1 MSYRIGLDLGGT
13 KGLGVVTDSD
23 HKVIHRK
30 KHRLSNRADISAV
43 IDQTSNVYTSL
54 TEQAGDE
61 EIASVGIALPS
72 PVDNELGHA
81 KHLTAF
87 QEKELPV
94 RDMLKER
101 TGVDIKLGNDVNM
114 ATLAEY
120 KFGAGRGVLS
130 LFTFYPGTGLGGGY
144 IYEGRLVTGFNSTAA
159 EIGHVVIDIDGPL
172 CKCGRHGCLEAIVS
186 YHGIKTMLSEKLSSG
201 AESVI
206 DHTSFRAVDIFEAW
220 RKGDQV
226 ISELLEYQA
235 RALGIG
241 IANVIN
247 ITGVERIILG
257 GTIYHELQDDL
268 LPIIEKNA
276 VKHAIGNGMDGVNIL
291 MNELGDEA
299 PALGASMVD

>member
-13 KGLGVVTDSD
+13 KVLGVVTDSD

-43 IDQTSNVYTSL
+43 MDQISNVYTAL
-54 TEQAGDE
+54 AEQVGDE
-61 EIASVGIALPS
+61 KIDSVGIALPS

-101 TGVDIKLGNDVNM
+101 TGVDVKLGNDVNM

-120 KFGAGRGVLS
+120 KFGAGKGVSS

-144 IYEGRLVTGFNSTAA
+144 IYKGKLVTGFNSTAA
-159 EIGHVVIDIDGPL
+159 EVGHVVIDIDGPL

-276 VKHAIGNGMDGVNIL
+276 VKYAIGNGMDGVDIL
-291 MNELGDEA
+291 LNELGDEA
-299 PALGASMVD
+299 PALGASMLD

>member
-13 KGLGVVTDSD
+13 KVLGVVTDSD
-23 HKVIHRK
+23 HKVVHRK

-43 IDQTSNVYTSL
+43 MDQISNVYTAL
-54 TEQAGDE
+54 AEQVGDE
-61 EIASVGIALPS
+61 KIDSVGIALPS

-101 TGVDIKLGNDVNM
+101 TGVDVKLGNDVNM

-120 KFGAGRGVLS
+120 KFGAGKGVSS

-144 IYEGRLVTGFNSTAA
+144 IYKGKLVTGFNSTAA
-159 EIGHVVIDIDGPL
+159 EVGHVVIDIDGPL

-186 YHGIKTMLSEKLSSG
+186 YHGLKTMLSEKLSSG
-201 AESVI
+201 AESII
-206 DHTSFRAVDIFEAW
+206 DHSSFRAVDIFEAW
-220 RKGDQV
+220 RKGDQI

-276 VKHAIGNGMDGVNIL
+276 VKYAIGNGMDGVDIL
-291 MNELGDEA
+291 LNELGDEA
-299 PALGASMVD
+299 PALGASMLD

>member
-13 KGLGVVTDSD
+13 KVLGIVTDSD
-23 HKVIHRK
+23 HKVVHRK
-30 KHRLSNRADISAV
+30 KHRLSNRADISV
-43 IDQTSNVYTSL
+43 VMDQISNVYTAL
-54 TEQAGDE
+54 AEQVGDE
-61 EIASVGIALPS
+61 KIDSVGIALPS

-120 KFGAGRGVLS
+120 KLGAGKGVSS

-144 IYEGRLVTGFNSTAA
+144 IYKGKLVTGFNSTAA
-159 EIGHVVIDIDGPL
+159 EVGHVVIDIDGPL

-186 YHGIKTMLSEKLSSG
+186 YHGLKTMLGEKLAAG
-201 AESVI
+201 AVCHI
-206 DHTSFRAVDIFEAW
+206 DPSSFRATDIFKAW
-220 RKGDQV
+220 RKGDPV
-226 ISELLEYQA
+226 LSELLEYQA

-276 VKHAIGNGMDGVNIL
+276 VKYAIGNGMDGVDIL
-291 MNELGDEA
+291 LNELGDEA
-299 PALGASMVD
+299 PALGASMLD

>member
-13 KGLGVVTDSD
+13 KVLGVVTDSD

-43 IDQTSNVYTSL
+43 MDQISNVYTAL
-54 TEQAGDE
+54 AKQVGDE
-61 EIASVGIALPS
+61 KIDSVGIALPS

-101 TGVDIKLGNDVNM
+101 TGVDVKLGNDVNM

-120 KFGAGRGVLS
+120 KFGAGKGVSS

-144 IYEGRLVTGFNSTAA
+144 IYKGKLVTGFNSTAA
-159 EIGHVVIDIDGPL
+159 EVGHMVINIDGPL

-186 YHGIKTMLSEKLSSG
+186 YHGLKTMLGEKLAAG
-201 AESVI
+201 AVCNI
-206 DHTSFRAVDIFEAW
+206 DPSSFRATDIFDAW
-220 RKGDQV
+220 RKDDPV
-226 ISELLEYQA
+226 VSELLEYQA

-276 VKHAIGNGMDGVNIL
+276 VKYAIGNGMDGVDIL
-291 MNELGDEA
+291 LNELGDEA
-299 PALGASMVD
+299 PALGASMLD

>member
-1 MSYRIGLDLGGT
+1 M
-13 KGLGVVTDSD
+13 
-23 HKVIHRK
+23 
-30 KHRLSNRADISAV
+30 
-43 IDQTSNVYTSL
+43 
-54 TEQAGDE
+54 
-61 EIASVGIALPS
+61 
-72 PVDNELGHA
+72 
-81 KHLTAF
+81 
-87 QEKELPV
+87 
-94 RDMLKER
+94 
-101 TGVDIKLGNDVNM
+101 DIKLGNDVNM

-144 IYEGRLVTGFNSTAA
+144 IYEGKLVTGFNSTAA

-201 AESVI
+201 AESII

-220 RKGDQV
+220 RKGDQI

-299 PALGASMVD
+299 PALGASMLD

>member
-1 MSYRIGLDLGGT
+1 MSYRVGLDLGGT
-13 KGLGVVTDSD
+13 KVLGILTESD
-23 HKVIHRK
+23 HKVLHRK

-43 IDQTSNVYTSL
+43 MDQISNVYTVLS
-54 TEQAGDE
+54 EQVGNEKID
-61 EIASVGIALPS
+61 SVGIALPS

-94 RDMLKER
+94 RDMLKEK
-101 TGVDIKLGNDVNM
+101 TGVDVKLGNDVNM

-120 KFGAGRGVLS
+120 KFGAGKGVSS

-144 IYEGRLVTGFNSTAA
+144 IYKGKLVTGFNSTAA
-159 EIGHVVIDIDGPL
+159 EVGHVVIDIDGPL

-220 RKGDQV
+220 RKGDQI

-276 VKHAIGNGMDGVNIL
+276 IKYAIGNGMDGVDIL
-291 MNELGDEA
+291 LNELGDEA
-299 PALGASMVD
+299 PALGASMLD

>member
-1 MSYRIGLDLGGT
+1 
-13 KGLGVVTDSD
+13 
-23 HKVIHRK
+23 
-30 KHRLSNRADISAV
+30 
-43 IDQTSNVYTSL
+43 
-54 TEQAGDE
+54 
-61 EIASVGIALPS
+61 VGIALPS
-72 PVDNELGHA
+72 PVDNELGNA

-94 RDMLKER
+94 RDMLNER

-120 KFGAGRGVLS
+120 KFGAGRGVS
-130 LFTFYPGTGLGGGY
+130 SMFTFYPGTGLGGGY
-144 IYEGRLVTGFNSTAA
+144 IYEGKLVTGFNFTAA
-159 EIGHVVIDIDGPL
+159 EVGHMVIDIDGPL

-186 YHGIKTMLSEKLSSG
+186 YHGLKTMLGEKFSTG
-201 AESVI
+201 AVSVI
-206 DHTSFRAVDIFEAW
+206 DHSSFRASDIFKAW
-220 RKGDQV
+220 RKGDPV

-257 GTIYHELQDDL
+257 GTIYHELQNEL

-276 VKHAIGNGMDGVNIL
+276 VKHAIGNGMDDVDIL
-291 MNELGDEA
+291 LNELGDEA
-299 PALGASMVD
+299 PALGASMLD

>member
-13 KGLGVVTDSD
+13 KVLGVMTDSD

-43 IDQTSNVYTSL
+43 MDQTSNVYTSL

-120 KFGAGRGVLS
+120 KFGAGQGVSS

-144 IYEGRLVTGFNSTAA
+144 IYEGILVTGFNSTAA
-159 EIGHVVIDIDGPL
+159 EVGHVIIDIDGPL

-186 YHGIKTMLSEKLSSG
+186 YHGLKTMLSEKLSRG
-201 AESVI
+201 AASVI
-206 DHTSFRAVDIFEAW
+206 DHTSFRAIDIFEAW
-220 RKGDQV
+220 RKGDPV
-226 ISELLEYQA
+226 ISELLKYQA

-241 IANVIN
+241 IANIIN

-268 LPIIEKNA
+268 LPIVEKNA
-276 VKHAIGNGMDGVNIL
+276 VKHAIGDGMDGVDIL
-291 MNELGDEA
+291 LNELGDEA
-299 PALGASMVD
+299 PALGASMLD

>member
-13 KGLGVVTDSD
+13 KVLGVVTDSD

-43 IDQTSNVYTSL
+43 MDQISNVYTAL
-54 TEQAGDE
+54 AQQAGDE
-61 EIASVGIALPS
+61 KIDSVGIALPS

-101 TGVDIKLGNDVNM
+101 TGVDVKLGNDVNM

-120 KFGAGRGVLS
+120 KFGAGKGVSS

-144 IYEGRLVTGFNSTAA
+144 IYKGKLVTGFNSTAA
-159 EIGHVVIDIDGPL
+159 EVGHVVINIDGPL

-186 YHGIKTMLSEKLSSG
+186 YHGLKTMLSEKLAAG
-201 AESVI
+201 AVCHI
-206 DHTSFRAVDIFEAW
+206 DPSNFRATDIFEAW
-220 RKGDQV
+220 RMGDPV
-226 ISELLEYQA
+226 LSELLKYQA
-235 RALGIG
+235 LALGIG

-276 VKHAIGNGMDGVNIL
+276 VKYAIGNGMDGVDIL
-291 MNELGDEA
+291 LNELGDEA
-299 PALGASMVD
+299 PALGASMLD

>member
-13 KGLGVVTDSD
+13 KVLGVMTDSD

-43 IDQTSNVYTSL
+43 MDQTSNVYTSL

-120 KFGAGRGVLS
+120 KFGAGQGVSS

-144 IYEGRLVTGFNSTAA
+144 IYEGILVTGFNSTAA
-159 EIGHVVIDIDGPL
+159 EVGHVIIDIDGPL

-186 YHGIKTMLSEKLSSG
+186 YHGLKTMLSEKLSRG
-201 AESVI
+201 AASVI
-206 DHTSFRAVDIFEAW
+206 DHTSFRAIDIFEAW
-220 RKGDQV
+220 RKGDPV
-226 ISELLEYQA
+226 ISELLKYQA

-268 LPIIEKNA
+268 LPIVEKNA
-276 VKHAIGNGMDGVNIL
+276 VKHAIGDGMDGVDIL
-291 MNELGDEA
+291 LNELGDEA
-299 PALGASMVD
+299 PALGASMLD

>member
-13 KGLGVVTDSD
+13 KVLGIVTDNE
-23 HKVIHRK
+23 HKVVHRK
-30 KHRLSNRADISAV
+30 KHRLSNRTDISAV
-43 IDQTSNVYTSL
+43 MDQISNVYFEL
-54 TEQAGDE
+54 EGQLGNE
-61 EIASVGIALPS
+61 KIASVGIALPS
-72 PVDNELGHA
+72 PVDNKLGHA

-94 RDMLKER
+94 RAMLKER

-144 IYEGRLVTGFNSTAA
+144 IYEGILVTGFNSTAA
-159 EIGHVVIDIDGPL
+159 EVGHVIIDIDGPL
-172 CKCGRHGCLEAIVS
+172 CKCGRHGCLEAILS
-186 YHGIKTMLSEKLSSG
+186 YHGLKTMLSEKLSRG
-201 AESVI
+201 AASVI
-206 DHTSFRAVDIFEAW
+206 DHTSFRAIDIFKAW
-220 RKGDQV
+220 RKGDPV
-226 ISELLEYQA
+226 ISELLKYQA

-241 IANVIN
+241 IANIIN

-268 LPIIEKNA
+268 LPIVEKNA
-276 VKHAIGNGMDGVNIL
+276 VKHAIGDGMDGVDIL
-291 MNELGDEA
+291 LNELGDEA
-299 PALGASMVD
+299 PALGASMLD

>member
-1 MSYRIGLDLGGT
+1 M
-13 KGLGVVTDSD
+13 
-23 HKVIHRK
+23 
-30 KHRLSNRADISAV
+30 
-43 IDQTSNVYTSL
+43 DQISNVYTAL
-54 TEQAGDE
+54 AEQVGDE
-61 EIASVGIALPS
+61 KIDSVGIALPS

-101 TGVDIKLGNDVNM
+101 TGVDVKLGNDVNM

-120 KFGAGRGVLS
+120 KFGAGKGVSS

-144 IYEGRLVTGFNSTAA
+144 IYKGKLVTGFNSTAA
-159 EIGHVVIDIDGPL
+159 EVGHVVIDIDGPL

-186 YHGIKTMLSEKLSSG
+186 YHGLKTMLGEKLAAG
-201 AESVI
+201 AVCHVDPS
-206 DHTSFRAVDIFEAW
+206 SFRATDIFDAW
-220 RKGDQV
+220 RKGDPV
-226 ISELLEYQA
+226 VSELLEYQA

-276 VKHAIGNGMDGVNIL
+276 VKYAIGNGMDGVDIL
-291 MNELGDEA
+291 LNELGDEA
-299 PALGASMVD
+299 PALGASMLD

>member
-13 KGLGVVTDSD
+13 KVLGVVTDSD

-43 IDQTSNVYTSL
+43 MDQISNVYTAL
-54 TEQAGDE
+54 AEQVGDE
-61 EIASVGIALPS
+61 KIDSVGIALPS

-101 TGVDIKLGNDVNM
+101 TGVDVKLGNDVNM

-120 KFGAGRGVLS
+120 KFGAGKGVSS

-144 IYEGRLVTGFNSTAA
+144 IYEGKLVTGFNSTAA

-201 AESVI
+201 AESII

-220 RKGDQV
+220 RKGDQI

-299 PALGASMVD
+299 PALGASMLD

>member
-13 KGLGVVTDSD
+13 KVLGILTESV
-23 HKVIHRK
+23 HKVIYRK

-43 IDQTSNVYTSL
+43 MDQITNVYTAL
-54 TEQAGDE
+54 AEQAGDE
-61 EIASVGIALPS
+61 KIDSVGIALPS

-101 TGVDIKLGNDVNM
+101 TGVDVKLGNDVNM

-120 KFGAGRGVLS
+120 KFGAGKGVSS

-144 IYEGRLVTGFNSTAA
+144 IYKGKLVTGFNSTAA
-159 EIGHVVIDIDGPL
+159 EVGHIVINIDGPL

-186 YHGIKTMLSEKLSSG
+186 YHGLKTMLGEKLAAG
-201 AESVI
+201 AVCNI
-206 DHTSFRAVDIFEAW
+206 DPSSFRATDIFDAW
-220 RKGDQV
+220 RKDDPV
-226 ISELLEYQA
+226 VSELLEYQA

-276 VKHAIGNGMDGVNIL
+276 VKYAIGNGMDGVDIL
-291 MNELGDEA
+291 LNELGDEA
-299 PALGASMVD
+299 PALGASMLD

>member
-13 KGLGVVTDSD
+13 KVLGVMTDSD

-43 IDQTSNVYTSL
+43 MDQISNVYTAL
-54 TEQAGDE
+54 AEQVGDE
-61 EIASVGIALPS
+61 KIDSVGIALPS
-72 PVDNELGHA
+72 PVDNELGYA

-101 TGVDIKLGNDVNM
+101 TGVDVKLGNDVNM

-120 KFGAGRGVLS
+120 KFGAGKGVSS

-144 IYEGRLVTGFNSTAA
+144 IYKGKLVTGFNSTAA
-159 EIGHVVIDIDGPL
+159 EVGHVVIDIDGPL
-172 CKCGRHGCLEAIVS
+172 CKCGCHGCLEAIVS
-186 YHGIKTMLSEKLSSG
+186 YHGLKTMLGEKLAAG
-201 AESVI
+201 VVCHI
-206 DHTSFRAVDIFEAW
+206 DPRSFRATDIFDAW
-220 RKGDQV
+220 RKGDPV
-226 ISELLEYQA
+226 LSELLEYQA

-276 VKHAIGNGMDGVNIL
+276 VKYAIGNGMDGVDIL
-291 MNELGDEA
+291 LNELGDEA
-299 PALGASMVD
+299 PALGASMLD

>member
-13 KGLGVVTDSD
+13 KVLGVMTDSD

-299 PALGASMVD
+299 PALGASMLD

>member
-13 KGLGVVTDSD
+13 KVLGIVTDSD
-23 HKVIHRK
+23 HKVVHRK
-30 KHRLSNRADISAV
+30 KHRLSNRADISV
-43 IDQTSNVYTSL
+43 VMDQISNVYTAL
-54 TEQAGDE
+54 VEQVDGE
-61 EIASVGIALPS
+61 KIASVGIALPS
-72 PVDNELGHA
+72 PVDIKLGHA

-120 KFGAGRGVLS
+120 KLGAGKGVSS

-144 IYEGRLVTGFNSTAA
+144 IYKGKLVTGFNSTAA
-159 EIGHVVIDIDGPL
+159 EVGHVVIDIDGPL

-186 YHGIKTMLSEKLSSG
+186 YHGLKTMLGEKLAAG
-201 AESVI
+201 AVCHI
-206 DHTSFRAVDIFEAW
+206 DPSSFRATDIFKAW
-220 RKGDQV
+220 RKGDPV
-226 ISELLEYQA
+226 LSELLEYQA

-276 VKHAIGNGMDGVNIL
+276 VKYAIGNGMDGVDIL
-291 MNELGDEA
+291 LNELGDEA
-299 PALGASMVD
+299 PALGASMLD

>member
-13 KGLGVVTDSD
+13 KVLGVMTDSD

-43 IDQTSNVYTSL
+43 MDQTSNVYTSL

-120 KFGAGRGVLS
+120 KFGAGQGVSS

-144 IYEGRLVTGFNSTAA
+144 IYEGILVTGFNSTAA
-159 EIGHVVIDIDGPL
+159 EVGHVIIDIDGPL

-186 YHGIKTMLSEKLSSG
+186 YHGLKTMLSEKLSRG
-201 AESVI
+201 AASVI

-220 RKGDQV
+220 RKGDPV
-226 ISELLEYQA
+226 ISELLKYQA

-268 LPIIEKNA
+268 LPIVEKNA
-276 VKHAIGNGMDGVNIL
+276 VKHAIGDGMDGVDIL
-291 MNELGDEA
+291 LNELGDEA
-299 PALGASMVD
+299 PALGASMLD